1 MNVWRLILYPI
12 ASPFHNGNATRAIAI
27 GGPFFLLAAV
37 GLVYPLRHRYA
48 NGLRVGVVASFVFWF
63 VPLAWTAFRSTNY
76 ASAAPF
82 TIFAIFLAGLTLQAL
97 WERLPGWRPAIVAAA
112 ALQVVVLVAG
122 YYPFYRDGLREAA
135 WYFDGSPSSTSLKH
149 ALENQPIYRY
159 FERQPG
165 IPDRT
170 RIYLAE
176 GADKRLFRKA
186 TDYKFEGWSLHGLR
200 LVNGLFKGVDMH
212 ELAPARVYLRGEIRG
227 DPRVWARAR
236 RSTRSTSVT
245 CSRPRQITS
254 PRR

>member
-1 MNVWRLILYPI
+1 
-12 ASPFHNGNATRAIAI
+12 
-27 GGPFFLLAAV
+27 
-37 GLVYPLRHRYA
+37 
-48 NGLRVGVVASFVFWF
+48 
-63 VPLAWTAFRSTNY
+63 
-76 ASAAPF
+76 F

-97 WERLPGWRPAIVAAA
+97 WERLPGWRPAIVGGAGPP
-112 ALQVVVLVAG
+112 VVVRVAG

-135 WYFDGSPSSTSLKH
+135 RYFDGSPSSTSLKH

-165 IPDRT
+165 IDRT

-227 DPRVWARAR
+227 DPRV
-236 RSTRSTSVT
+236 SGSGPTLD
-245 CSRPRQITS
+245 
-254 PRR
+254 